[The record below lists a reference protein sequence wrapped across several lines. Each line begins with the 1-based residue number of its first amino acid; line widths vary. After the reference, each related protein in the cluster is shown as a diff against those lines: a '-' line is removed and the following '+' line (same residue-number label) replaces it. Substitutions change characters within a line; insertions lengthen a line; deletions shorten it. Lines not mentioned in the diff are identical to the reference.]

1 MSEQPQAASSG
12 VRWTRF
18 IPGATPWLL
27 LSTVIVVLDQWTKQL
42 ATDNLAYGRPLVVND
57 YFDLTLL
64 HNTGAAFSFLAG
76 AGGWQK
82 YFFITLSSV
91 VSLLLT
97 VWLARLPARGRYL
110 LVIGL
115 ACILAGAV
123 GNLIDRASLGYVVD
137 FLHFHYEQRYWPAFN
152 IADVAISVGA
162 GLVIIDAFVNKEEE

>member
-1 MSEQPQAASSG
+1 MSEQPQAAPTSMG
-12 VRWTRF
+12 WARF

-27 LSTVIVVLDQWTKQL
+27 LSAVIVALDQWTKHWASSTL
-42 ATDNLAYGRPLVVND
+42 SYGRPRVVTD
-57 YFDLTLL
+57 FFDLTLL

-97 VWLARLPARGRYL
+97 IWLARLPARGRYL

-162 GLVIIDAFVNKEEE
+162 GLVILDAFVNKEEA